1 MLKIFQKNPIRVPI
15 TRHTSDYSL
24 LVHLYL
30 SMYLRLSSPGL
41 AWFFPGTMGSIP
53 EFWIDAGYWS
63 RFLFLIFTPCS
74 RDSDLDPHCFRCR
87 LDNHIR
93 HCKVTYSLISLLLN
107 TVLPV
112 GHTREDINAMFSNFS
127 SLLKQDIMTLE
138 SNISTYL
145 LIKCLLVFQL
155 LYDELQN
162 IVFIIII
169 IVCVEVHCRKMCL
182 WIHFRFAMFL

>member
-30 SMYLRLSSPGL
+30 PMYLRFSSPAL
-41 AWFFPGTMGSIP
+41 VWFFPGTMGSIP

-74 RDSDLDPHCFRCR
+74 CDSDLDPNCFRCR

-107 TVLPV
+107 TPFEHSAFYTCFLLA
-112 GHTREDINAMFSNFS
+112 TRTRILMPCFPITH
-127 SLLKQDIMTLE
+127 L
-138 SNISTYL
+138 
-145 LIKCLLVFQL
+145 C
-155 LYDELQN
+155 
-162 IVFIIII
+162 
-169 IVCVEVHCRKMCL
+169 
-182 WIHFRFAMFL
+182 